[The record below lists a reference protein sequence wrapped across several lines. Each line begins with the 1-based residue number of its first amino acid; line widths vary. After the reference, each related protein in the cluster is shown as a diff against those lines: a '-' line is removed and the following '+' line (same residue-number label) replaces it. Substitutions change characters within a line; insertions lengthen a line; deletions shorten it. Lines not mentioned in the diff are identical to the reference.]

1 MAHLNAHYFESPLGL
16 LEIKGDENAIH
27 SVSFDMLPN
36 GKEEISN
43 GIIAECRKQLE
54 EYFAGSRKK
63 FDLKL
68 NPVGTFFQSSVWNQ
82 LLEVPYANTASYL
95 DLAKK
100 IGDEKSVRA
109 VGAANG
115 KNPIAIIIPC
125 HRIVGSNNSLVGY
138 AGGLWR
144 KQWLL
149 EHEAQFGLGV
159 LKLF

>member
-1 MAHLNAHYFESPLGL
+1 
-16 LEIKGDENAIH
+16 
-27 SVSFDMLPN
+27 MLPN
-36 GKEEISN
+36 GKEDISN

-144 KQWLL
+144 LQR
-149 EHEAQFGLGV
+149 
-159 LKLF
+159 